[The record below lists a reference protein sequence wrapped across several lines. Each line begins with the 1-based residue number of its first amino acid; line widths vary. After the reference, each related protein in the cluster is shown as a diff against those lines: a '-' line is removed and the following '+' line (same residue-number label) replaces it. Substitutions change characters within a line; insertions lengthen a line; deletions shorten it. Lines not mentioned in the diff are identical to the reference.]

1 MSDSENHA
9 TQTIV
14 GTCSGITEKPS
25 GWTEF
30 AIMAPGKQYPM
41 KLSTKLPALIEQGR
55 AVGDAVAT
63 WSYKE
68 QEGAEN
74 PNRPGTHYMNRYF
87 EGVELGAVATQPSGG
102 SVPAQSGHYEALPA
116 GDRERSIVRQT
127 SIKAACDLYMGRG
140 EGVTGLEDPNEQED
154 WPLRVIQAAA
164 RFETWI
170 LRDLTPDDSIPF

>member
-1 MSDSENHA
+1 MSETSD
-9 TQTIV
+9 TLQIV

-30 AIMAPGKQYPM
+30 AVMVPGKQYPV
-41 KLSTKLPALIEQGR
+41 KLSTKLPALIEAGR

-68 QEGAEN
+68 QEGNEN
-74 PNRPGTHYMNRYF
+74 PNRPGTNYVNRYF
-87 EGVELGAVATQPSGG
+87 EGVELGATAQPAAPAGG
-102 SVPAQSGHYEALPA
+102 STPTQQGHYEALPA

-127 SIKAACDLYMGRG
+127 SIKAAAELYSGRSTVG
-140 EGVTGLEDPNEQED
+140 GMSPDDPD
-154 WPLRVIQAAA
+154 WTLAVIQAAA

-170 LRDLTPDDSIPF
+170 LRDLIDDVPF